1 VTVDNGKATLTGE
14 VDTWC
19 EHWAAIENAFEEDA
33 TSVISYLEIKETPG
47 SEDYARYYDH
57 LSDSF
62 E

>member
-33 TSVISYLEIKETPG
+33 TSVISYLEIK
-47 SEDYARYYDH
+47 
-57 LSDSF
+57 
-62 E
+62 